1 MNIDKEYNLPENKEY
16 IVSGTIEEI
25 ISILISDFGINK
37 DEARFITYI
46 STIEKQEKIV
56 FEEKDLIL
64 WYLNE
69 ETPSTSPILKLP
81 YTISITKFKLEME
94 HALYIFFGTLLL
106 SKEVGIVALGL
117 EFIWALKKAIQ
128 KISIEEYCIYG
139 RVVDFVYA
147 TKRDSFEIKDII
159 PYDKNSECNR
169 KPDTWHCPYWHNDR
183 CSLNEKGIETVLNNL
198 VQKGVLTRANQY
210 WRMIK

>member
-1 MNIDKEYNLPENKEY
+1 MNEGQEYKLPENKEY

-25 ISILISDFGINK
+25 ISILVSDFGINQ

-46 STIEKQEKIV
+46 STIEKQDKIV
-56 FEEKDLIL
+56 FEEKDLKL

-69 ETPSTSPILKLP
+69 ETPSSSPIFKLP

-94 HALYIFFGTLLL
+94 HALYIFFGTLIL
-106 SKEVGIVALGL
+106 SKEVGLVKLGL
-117 EFIWALKKAIQ
+117 DFIWALKKAVQ
-128 KISIEEYCIYG
+128 KISEEEYCIYG

-159 PYDKNSECNR
+159 PFDKNSECNR
-169 KPDTWHCPYWHNDR
+169 RPDTWQCPYWKNDSCLLTEDR
-183 CSLNEKGIETVLNNL
+183 IDSVLNRL
-198 VQKGVLTRANQY
+198 VEKGVLTQTNQY
-210 WRMIK
+210 WSMVK